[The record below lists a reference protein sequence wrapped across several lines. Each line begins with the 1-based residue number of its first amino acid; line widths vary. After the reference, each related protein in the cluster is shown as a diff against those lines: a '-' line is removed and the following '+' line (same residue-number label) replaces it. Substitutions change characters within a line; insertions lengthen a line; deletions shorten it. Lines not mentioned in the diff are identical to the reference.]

1 MESTTSERLRP
12 NSTTPLLEESRQGHT
27 RSKVNETDSL
37 VREMN
42 PLLEDYGNDMQNSIN
57 QSELPQALSED
68 TEMDSI
74 IPHFPQNSPTPY
86 KYDPDERKSNFDL
99 DLLKDHDDLN
109 INDESQLDGPIKD
122 MAQGG
127 SSQLPEMGCW
137 SEGGNEAENKSLQ
150 GHPEIE
156 TENFDVH
163 ARNEGTLWSMR
174 EKAPHNETDI
184 LQRETVTPSLL
195 DGDCLVDLDIQPHKT
210 FDLDLQPINMVDLD
224 LQASKSFD
232 LDLNPVNNDLDPKLC
247 TNDLDPKLCTND
259 LDLKQDVMF
268 DNVKSIENTIGGKDG
283 EIFPDSNEYE
293 CLFKHPENK
302 HLMEHMLEANKEHLD
317 EHQECSPLKEHLD
330 GKTTAML
337 HDDCHDNHIGNTT
350 LGEQHIDNAKI
361 NSREYTNEHAGVLPS
376 EYLDNATLSQEC
388 AYGHTGVLPREHQD
402 NATLSQECAYG
413 HTGVLP
419 REHQDN
425 ATLSQECAYGHTG
438 VLPREHQDNAI
449 LGQERIHGHIGVLPR
464 EHQDN
469 AILGQERIHGHIGVL
484 PSEHQDNA
492 TLGQERIHGHIG
504 VLPREHQD
512 NATLGQ
518 ECTYGHIG
526 VLPKEHQDNATL
538 GQERIHG
545 HIGVLPSEHLNT
557 ATSGTTFCE
566 HSDGIFKVMPLGD
579 QPLKATFLPKSASDP
594 FQVSPCRKSLNNECQ
609 SQLHPGAKSTSEP
622 LFGWQEDASL
632 GLSPGEQRT
641 SLEDLLDKGLP
652 GRSMGGS
659 GLSSGE
665 QRLRTSQ
672 RTSLEDLLDK
682 GPARRSM
689 GGLASTRNNQ
699 DSNLFLGEQL
709 NRDLAEKSMVNQR
722 SKENYKE
729 PKLPLGGNLIGDLE
743 GSSVVDMGTLGNSVN
758 RKLPLGENFIGDL
771 GVENLRSIENRE
783 KPKLVLEANLTGDL
797 KGMSVVDHGCNENRE
812 EPKLALGENLIGDL
826 KGMSGLDLRS
836 VENREEPKLALEEN
850 LTGDLK
856 GMSGLDLRSV
866 ENREE
871 TKLALEENLTGDLK
885 GMSGLDLRSVENREE
900 TKLPPGEKLN
910 GSLAG
915 KSGVKV
921 GSLENHL
928 GPQFYLGEQLNE
940 NPAGKPRVDPGSNE
954 NSEEPKLS
962 FAEFLNEYHEGKH
975 NLDGESGVKSEES
988 KRLVEQEGKLQKHL
1002 CHSSSYIE
1010 NSVVDN
1016 SATRG
1021 QHVEVNIFSPD
1032 SETPLL
1038 RHIPS
1043 VTIELANDDPD
1054 EINVIPESEE
1064 DDDDDGNNQRK
1075 NKRSFLHPGS
1085 WDFWI
1090 KSPREKGYSFGGKRE
1105 EEKGRVEDRES
1116 EEECS
1121 ADPQGIGHS
1130 KFKYI
1135 TTLVSLVP

>member
-57 QSELPQALSED
+57 QSELSED

-109 INDESQLDGPIKD
+109 INDKSQLDGPIKD

-137 SEGGNEAENKSLQ
+137 SEGGNEAENQPLQ

-163 ARNEGTLWSMR
+163 TRNEGTLWSMR

-224 LQASKSFD
+224 LQPINMVDLDLQASKSFD
-232 LDLNPVNNDLDPKLC
+232 LDLNPVNNDLDPKLG
-247 TNDLDPKLCTND
+247 TND
-259 LDLKQDVMF
+259 LDLKQDAMF

-283 EIFPDSNEYE
+283 EIFPDSDEYE

-317 EHQECSPLKEHLD
+317 EHQESSPLKEHLD
-330 GKTTAML
+330 GKTSAML

-361 NSREYTNEHAGVLPS
+361 NSGEYTNEHAGVLPS
-376 EYLDNATLSQEC
+376 EHL
-388 AYGHTGVLPREHQD
+388 H
-402 NATLSQECAYG
+402 
-413 HTGVLP
+413 
-419 REHQDN
+419 N

-449 LGQERIHGHIGVLPR
+449 LGQERIHGHIGVLPK

-469 AILGQERIHGHIGVL
+469 AILGQEHIHGHIGVL
-484 PSEHQDNA
+484 PREHQDNA
-492 TLGQERIHGHIG
+492 ILGQERIHGHIG

-518 ECTYGHIG
+518 ECTY
-526 VLPKEHQDNATL
+526 
-538 GQERIHG
+538 G

-579 QPLKATFLPKSASDP
+579 QPLKTTFLPKSASDP
-594 FQVSPCRKSLNNECQ
+594 FQVSPCRNSLNNECQ

-652 GRSMGGS
+652 GRSMGGL
-659 GLSSGE
+659 G
-665 QRLRTSQ
+665 
-672 RTSLEDLLDK
+672 
-682 GPARRSM
+682 
-689 GGLASTRNNQ
+689 STRNNQ

-709 NRDLAEKSMVNQR
+709 NGDLAKKSMVNQR

-743 GSSVVDMGTLGNSVN
+743 GSSVVDMETLGNSVD

-783 KPKLVLEANLTGDL
+783 EPKIVLEENLIGDL
-797 KGMSVVDHGCNENRE
+797 KGMSVVDHGSNENRE
-812 EPKLALGENLIGDL
+812 EPKLPLEANLIGDL

-836 VENREEPKLALEEN
+836 VENREEPKLPLEANLIRDLQGMSGLDLRSVENREEPKLALEAN
-850 LTGDLK
+850 LIGDLK

-871 TKLALEENLTGDLK
+871 PKLPLEANLIGDLK
-885 GMSGLDLRSVENREE
+885 GMSGLDPRSVENREE

-928 GPQFYLGEQLNE
+928 GTQFYLGEQLNE
-940 NPAGKPRVDPGSNE
+940 NPAGKRRVDQGSIK

-975 NLDGESGVKSEES
+975 DLGESIVEGEES

-1085 WDFWI
+1085 WDFWV

-1121 ADPQGIGHS
+1121 ADPQAIGHS